1 MRGNIERTAGVSA
14 SIMAA
19 LMLAVFTVSARFG
32 VMLPLLDVLDR
43 AGQAA
48 TSVDQVQRN
57 MTVAI
62 QRSAG

>member
-32 VMLPLLDVLDR
+32 VMLPLLTYLIERVKPQL
-43 AGQAA
+43 QLIKCNE
-48 TSVDQVQRN
+48 T
-57 MTVAI
+57 
-62 QRSAG
+62 

>member
-1 MRGNIERTAGVSA
+1 MSA
-14 SIMAA
+14 SIMAV

-62 QRSAG
+62 QRSA